1 VGALPPLR
9 DVDRIADA
17 RAVAALA
24 PTGRFARALA
34 STGTA

>member
-1 VGALPPLR
+1 LR

-24 PTGRFARALA
+24 PAGRFARALA
-34 STGTA
+34 LTGVA